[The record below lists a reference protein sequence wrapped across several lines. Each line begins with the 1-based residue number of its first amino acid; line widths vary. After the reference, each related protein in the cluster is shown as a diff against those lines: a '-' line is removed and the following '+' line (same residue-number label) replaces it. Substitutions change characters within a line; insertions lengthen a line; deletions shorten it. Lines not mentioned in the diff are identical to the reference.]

1 MLQGEGLCDRALH
14 LLVTLNADCTGRA
27 VLCTEINIFY
37 SFVYN
42 SIVAFTH
49 DSVKVE
55 FKKNILKKDK

>member
-27 VLCTEINIFY
+27 VLCTEIINIFY
-37 SFVYN
+37 TFVYN

-55 FKKNILKKDK
+55 FKKKHFKER